1 MANFKTLTSK
11 ACGTNDKLNS
21 ILTEIDSFQDNL
33 LTNLKSEVD
42 ASGLLSSVEGNVSA
56 LLSKAKSLMPEIPS
70 IPDLGLQDEL
80 KAIKDLQSNLGA
92 SSQEAIAKIASLK
105 SSFPDFDVDTLLT
118 LDVCDA
124 PNITA
129 PPISSIISANQTDE
143 KTQTINADNVTLADK
158 ETDTEEDYS
167 KPTLGIAAS
176 IHNGTLDKA
185 KALTAALIVRNADG
199 TVDEQK
205 RARDRQRMRNNGKVD
220 YVKEIVTEYTED
232 EINTFI
238 KLDAA
243 NFPKLE
249 EFEKN
254 PVADKTLYEKYLK
267 THTIYRSDYN
277 YTESNPEIEPF
288 ELKDWYAELGRAV
301 PT

>member
-11 ACGTNDKLNS
+11 ACGSNEKLNS

-33 LTNLKSEVD
+33 LSNLQSKVD
-42 ASGLLSSVEGNVSA
+42 ATGLVSSVEGNISA
-56 LLSKAKSLMPEIPS
+56 LKTKALSLIPEVPS

-92 SSQEAIAKIASLK
+92 SSQEAIAKIATLK
-105 SSFPDFDVDTLLT
+105 NSFPDFDVDTLLT
-118 LDVCDA
+118 LDICDA

-129 PPISSIISANQTDE
+129 PPIGSIISANQTDE
-143 KTQTINADNVTLADK
+143 KIQTVNADNVTLADK
-158 ETDTEEDYS
+158 ESDTEEDYS

-176 IHNGTLDKA
+176 IHNQTLDKA
-185 KALTAALIVRNADG
+185 KALTAALIVKNADG

-220 YVKEIVTEYTED
+220 GDFTED

-238 KLDAA
+238 KLDASK
-243 NFPKLE
+243 FPKLE

-267 THTIYRSDYN
+267 EHTIYRSDYN
-277 YTESNPEIEPF
+277 YTESNPEIKSF
-288 ELKDWYAELGRAV
+288 ELKDWYAELGRDV
-301 PT
+301 PS

>member
-11 ACGTNDKLNS
+11 ACGTNEKLNS

-33 LTNLKSEVD
+33 LSNLQSKVD
-42 ASGLLSSVEGNVSA
+42 ATGLVSSVEENVSA
-56 LLSKAKSLMPEIPS
+56 LKTKALSLIPELPS

-92 SSQEAIAKIASLK
+92 SSQEAIAKIATLK
-105 SSFPDFDVDTLLT
+105 NSFPDFDVDTLLT
-118 LDVCDA
+118 LDICDA

-129 PPISSIISANQTDE
+129 PPIGSIISANQTDE
-143 KTQTINADNVTLADK
+143 KTQTKNADNVTLADK
-158 ETDTEEDYS
+158 ESDTEEDYS

-185 KALTAALIVRNADG
+185 KALTAALIVKNADG

-205 RARDRQRMRNNGKVD
+205 RARDRQLMRNNGKVD
-220 YVKEIVTEYTED
+220 GDFTED

-238 KLDAA
+238 KLDASK
-243 NFPKLE
+243 FPKLE

-277 YTESNPEIEPF
+277 YTESNPEIKSF

>member
-11 ACGTNDKLNS
+11 ACGSNEKLNS

-33 LTNLKSEVD
+33 LSNLQSKVD
-42 ASGLLSSVEGNVSA
+42 ATGLVSSVEGNISA
-56 LLSKAKSLMPEIPS
+56 LKTKALSLIPEVPS

-92 SSQEAIAKIASLK
+92 SSQEAIAKIATLK
-105 SSFPDFDVDTLLT
+105 NSFPDFDVDTLLT
-118 LDVCDA
+118 LDICDA

-129 PPISSIISANQTDE
+129 PPIGSIISANQTDE
-143 KTQTINADNVTLADK
+143 KIQTVNADNVTLADK
-158 ETDTEEDYS
+158 ESDTEEDYS

-185 KALTAALIVRNADG
+185 KALTAALIVKNADG

-220 YVKEIVTEYTED
+220 GDFTED

-238 KLDAA
+238 KLDASK
-243 NFPKLE
+243 FPKLE

-277 YTESNPEIEPF
+277 YTESNPEIKSF

>member
-11 ACGTNDKLNS
+11 ACGTNEKLNS

-42 ASGLLSSVEGNVSA
+42 ASGLVSSVEGNINA
-56 LLSKAKSLMPEIPS
+56 LKSKAKSLIPEIPS

-80 KAIKDLQSNLGA
+80 KFIKDLQSNLGA

-143 KTQTINADNVTLADK
+143 KTQTKNADNVTLADK
-158 ETDTEEDYS
+158 ESDTEEDYS
-167 KPTLGIAAS
+167 KPALGMGAQ
-176 IHNGTLDKA
+176 IHKMVLDKA
-185 KALTAALIVRNADG
+185 KSFTAALIVKKGGG

-205 RARDRQRMRNNGKVD
+205 RAIHRQRMKLIS
-220 YVKEIVTEYTED
+220 KPLTED
-232 EINTFI
+232 E
-238 KLDAA
+238 LDLLPIFLDKSK
-243 NFPKLE
+243 FPFLE
-249 EFEKN
+249 GYVKN
-254 PVADKTLYEKYLK
+254 PIADKTLYNKYLK
-267 THTIYRSDYN
+267 ANRFYSPDYN
-277 YTESNPEIEPF
+277 YTESNPEIESF
-288 ELKDWYAELGRAV
+288 ELKDWYAELGSTP
-301 PT
+301 PTPT

>member
-1 MANFKTLTSK
+1 MANFKALTSK
-11 ACGTNDKLNS
+11 ACGTNEKLNS

-42 ASGLLSSVEGNVSA
+42 ASGLVSSVEGNINA
-56 LLSKAKSLMPEIPS
+56 LKTKAKSLIPEIPS

-80 KAIKDLQSNLGA
+80 KFIKDLQSNLGA

-129 PPISSIISANQTDE
+129 PPIGSIISANQTDE

-167 KPTLGIAAS
+167 KPTLGIAGT
-176 IHNGTLDKA
+176 IHNMTLDKS
-185 KALTAALIVRNADG
+185 KAYTAALIVKNADG
-199 TVDEQK
+199 TTDEQK

-220 YVKEIVTEYTED
+220 YIKEVVTEYTED

-238 KLDAA
+238 KLDASK
-243 NFPKLE
+243 FPKLD

-254 PVADKTLYEKYLK
+254 PIADKTLYNKYLK
-267 THTIYRSDYN
+267 SDSSYDSDYDFS
-277 YTESNPEIEPF
+277 ESNPNIEPF
-288 ELKDWYAELGRAV
+288 ELKDWYAELGST

>member
-11 ACGTNDKLNS
+11 ACGSNEKLNS

-33 LTNLKSEVD
+33 LSNLQSKVD
-42 ASGLLSSVEGNVSA
+42 ATGLVSSVEENVSA
-56 LLSKAKSLMPEIPS
+56 LKTKALSLIPEVPS

-92 SSQEAIAKIASLK
+92 SSQEAIAKIATLK
-105 SSFPDFDVDTLLT
+105 NSFPDFDVDTLLT
-118 LDVCDA
+118 LDICDA

-129 PPISSIISANQTDE
+129 PPIGSIISANQTDE
-143 KTQTINADNVTLADK
+143 KIQTVNADNVTLADK
-158 ETDTEEDYS
+158 ESDTEEDYS

-176 IHNGTLDKA
+176 IHNQTLDKA
-185 KALTAALIVRNADG
+185 KALTAALIVKNADG

-220 YVKEIVTEYTED
+220 GDFTED

-238 KLDAA
+238 KLDASK
-243 NFPKLE
+243 FPKLE

-277 YTESNPEIEPF
+277 YTESNPEIKSF